1 MNMKSLRNSIL
12 LMIIALSSSLTF
24 AQDGEGLFKA
34 KCSACHMLGKDATGP
49 NLNGVKLKWEEA
61 GESEMLYRWVQDPAA
76 LVESG
81 DSKLALEVEKYSDAA
96 MNAQDVTNEDIDVI
110 LEYVDNYVT
119 PVEETA
125 VTTASGEETNI
136 VYVPNYDKNLTMFY
150 FLIFAIFVQLIAILI
165 LSNSSRTFV
174 KIQNYK
180 IKKAAEKTGKTLLIL
195 FGVFAAMT
203 ATNSSLALE
212 FVEPGAAESGPWLLV
227 EDADLYVLIAVNIAM
242 LLLVLHFRRLF
253 LDIAAMVRPQA
264 AVEKKISKRK
274 QRKMNDLLTAA
285 VPIEEEHTILLHHE
299 YDGIKELDNNLP
311 PWWVWGFYATI
322 VFAVVY
328 MFNYHILKTG
338 DLQTAEYDKSM
349 EAARIEVAE
358 YLDKMA
364 MNVDESNV
372 TLLVEGSDLSTG
384 KTLFETNCIS
394 CHNIDG
400 GGNQI
405 GPNLTDKAWIYGY
418 DIKDVFTSIK
428 YGRSNGMP
436 AHNTKLNPVQLQQV
450 ASLVL
455 SLPDVQGR
463 EPQGDIIEE

>member
-1 MNMKSLRNSIL
+1 
-12 LMIIALSSSLTF
+12 MIIALSSSLTF

-49 NLNGVKLKWEEA
+49 DLNGVKLKWEEA
-61 GESEMLYRWVQDPAA
+61 GESEMLYRWIQDPGA

-81 DSKLALEVEKYSDAA
+81 DSKLAREVEKYSDAA
-96 MNAQDVTNEDIDVI
+96 MTPQDVTNEEVDAI
-110 LEYVDNYVT
+110 LDYVDNYVA
-119 PVEETA
+119 PVEPP
-125 VTTASGEETNI
+125 VTTADTGNEVNI
-136 VYVPNYDKNLTMFY
+136 VYVPNYDKNLTIFY
-150 FLIFAIFVQLIAILI
+150 FLLFAILVQLIAILI

-174 KIQNYK
+174 KLQNYK

-195 FGVFAAMT
+195 LGVFAAMT
-203 ATNSSLALE
+203 ANNSSLALE
-212 FVEPGAAESGPWLLV
+212 FMEPGAAESGPWLLV

-253 LDIAAMVRPQA
+253 LDIAAMVRPQTA
-264 AVEKKISKRK
+264 ATKKMSKRK
-274 QRKMNDLLTAA
+274 QRKMNEVLTAA

-322 VFAVVY
+322 VFAVIY
-328 MFNYHILKTG
+328 IFNYHVFKTG
-338 DLQTAEYDKSM
+338 DLQMAEYDKSM
-349 EAARIEVAE
+349 EEAKIEVAE

-364 MNVDESNV
+364 MNVDETNV
-372 TLLVEGSDLSTG
+372 TLLVDGSDLSTG

-405 GPNLTDKAWIYGY
+405 GPNLTDKAWIYGF
-418 DIKDVFTSIK
+418 DITEVFSSIK
-428 YGRSNGMP
+428 YGRANGMP
-436 AHNTKLNPVQLQQV
+436 AHNTKLNPIQLQQV
-450 ASLVL
+450 ASFVL
-455 SLPDVQGR
+455 SLPEVKGR
-463 EPQGDIIEE
+463 EPQGEIIEE